1 MEVFQVVFRGRN
13 YMRVAIS
20 LEYGPYAVM
29 DVFLALANCWKEC
42 GDVGRWGPE
51 FFEGSTKYLKDPIK
65 IYRVED

>member
-1 MEVFQVVFRGRN
+1 MEVFQVVFRGRH

-29 DVFLALANCWKEC
+29 DVFLALADCWKEC

-51 FFEGSTKYLKDPIK
+51 TFETTTTMYKSPIK
-65 IYRVED
+65 IYRIDE

>member
-42 GDVGRWGPE
+42 GDVRRWGPE
-51 FFEGSTKYLKDPIK
+51 IFEGSTKYLKGPIK
-65 IYRVED
+65 IYRIEE